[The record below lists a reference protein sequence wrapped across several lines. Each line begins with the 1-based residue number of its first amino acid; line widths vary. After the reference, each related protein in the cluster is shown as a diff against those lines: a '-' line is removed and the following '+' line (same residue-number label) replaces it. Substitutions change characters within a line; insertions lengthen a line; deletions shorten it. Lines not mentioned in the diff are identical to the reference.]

1 MTPRTIAKCFLMLVM
16 VAFISNC
23 STVKGWFGKKDKG
36 DKPPEVLAEEG
47 IKDLKKKN
55 YD

>member
-23 STVKGWFGKKDKG
+23 STVKGWFGKSDKP
-36 DKPPEVLAEEG
+36 DKPPEVLASGRHQGFEKEE
-47 IKDLKKKN
+47 IR
-55 YD
+55 